1 MDSRKIP
8 AVEPAPTID
17 VFARSGF
24 SRLLDLIYPPSC
36 VLCSE
41 GLQDGRSLCAVCRES
56 LPRLTSPFCSVC
68 GEGFDGR
75 IDGEFECPNCRDLSF
90 AFEFA
95 RPALFYD
102 ERTLGLIHRL
112 KYSREVHMARE
123 LGSLAAESF
132 EDPRLDEARSG
143 RWPLVP
149 VPLHRSRFQ
158 HRHFNQSA
166 EIARVISVAT
176 GLPMLKAL
184 KRIRRTETQTRLS
197 RSQRLANLRGAFSLT
212 GAGLKFSAGRPQG
225 AVLIDDVFTTGST
238 VHECA
243 RVLRRG
249 GVQKVVVVT
258 VLRG

>member
-1 MDSRKIP
+1 M
-8 AVEPAPTID
+8 EPVPPNE
-17 VFARSGF
+17 VFRRGGL
-24 SRLLDLIYPPSC
+24 SRLLDLLYPSSC
-36 VLCSE
+36 VLCAT
-41 GLQDGRSLCAVCRES
+41 GLRDGRSLCSGCSGGLR
-56 LPRLTSPFCSVC
+56 RLEAPFCSVC
-68 GEGFDGR
+68 GEGFDGQ
-75 IDGEFECPNCRDLSF
+75 IQGEFECPNCKDLSF
-90 AFEFA
+90 SFEFA

-102 ERTLGLIHRL
+102 ERAMELIHRL
-112 KYSREVHMARE
+112 KYGREIHLARE

-132 EDPRLDEARSG
+132 EDPRLAEAKSG
-143 RWPLVP
+143 NWPLIP

-166 EIARVISVAT
+166 EIARVLAKAT

-197 RSQRLANLRGAFSLT
+197 RSQRLANLRGAFSLS
-212 GAGLKFSAGRPQG
+212 GAGLKFSAAKPQG
-225 AVLIDDVFTTGST
+225 AVLVDDVFTTGST

-258 VLRG
+258 VMRG

>member
-1 MDSRKIP
+1 MDSRKTP
-8 AVEPAPTID
+8 AVETAPPTD
-17 VFARSGF
+17 VFRRGGF
-24 SRLLDLIYPPSC
+24 SRVLDLIYPPSC
-36 VLCSE
+36 ALCSE
-41 GLQDGRSLCAVCRES
+41 GLRDGRSLCSPCRES
-56 LPRLTSPFCSVC
+56 LPRLTAPFCSVC
-68 GEGFDGR
+68 GEGFDGL
-75 IDGEFECPNCRDLSF
+75 IDGVFECPNCRDLSF

-102 ERTLGLIHRL
+102 ERAMGLIHRL
-112 KYSREVHMARE
+112 KYSREVHVARE
-123 LGSLAAESF
+123 LGALAAEAF
-132 EDPRLDEARSG
+132 EDPRLAEARSG
-143 RWPLVP
+143 NWPLIP

-166 EIARVISVAT
+166 EIARVLAMAT

-197 RSQRLANLRGAFSLT
+197 RSQRLANLRAAFSLT
-212 GAGLKFSAGRPQG
+212 GAGLKFSATKPSG

-258 VLRG
+258 VMRG

>member
-1 MDSRKIP
+1 MDTRNP
-8 AVEPAPTID
+8 TAVETVPPSKA
-17 VFARSGF
+17 FRRSGF
-24 SRLLDLIYPPSC
+24 SRVLDLIYPPSC
-36 VLCSE
+36 ALCSE
-41 GLQDGRSLCAVCRES
+41 GLRDGRSLCLACHES
-56 LPRLTSPFCSVC
+56 LPRLMAPFCSVC

-75 IDGEFECPNCRDLSF
+75 IEGDFECPNCRDLNF

-102 ERTLGLIHRL
+102 ERAMDLIHRL
-112 KYSREVHMARE
+112 KYSREIHLARE
-123 LGSLAAESF
+123 LGVLAAESL
-132 EDPRLDEARSG
+132 EDPRLQEARSG
-143 RWPLVP
+143 NWPLVP

-166 EIARVISVAT
+166 EIARVLSLAT

-212 GAGLKFSAGRPQG
+212 GAGLKFSAAKPQG

-258 VLRG
+258 VMRG